1 MIPNNDGCN
10 LLTGKSTNPFEK
22 NNVGQLLT
30 VKTAAKGNVGHLL
43 TVKTAVNT
51 MLYIYIIIYIFF
63 YNIPKP
69 LKIPIFIN
77 FFYFKILV
85 YVNYPFI
92 SIV

>member
-30 VKTAAKGNVGHLL
+30 VKTAAKGNVGQLL
-43 TVKTAVNT
+43 TVKTAVT
-51 MLYIYIIIYIFF
+51 GLFIYLYNNIC

-69 LKIPIFIN
+69 LKIIIIKTLVPMFS
-77 FFYFKILV
+77 FFH
-85 YVNYPFI
+85 P
-92 SIV
+92 